1 MNAAIAY
8 QETAVTTQ
16 TKGGLIVLLYD
27 GAIRFL
33 KKADQ
38 CLDQE
43 DIARRNQNI
52 GRAQNIIF
60 ELNSTLDLDRGGS
73 VAQNLRSLY
82 NFIWRYLGDAN
93 IQNDRQ
99 MLKKT
104 IAMLDDLKQGWEEIT
119 RQTQSTRLPKTRVP

>member
-27 GAIRFL
+27 GAINFL
-33 KKADQ
+33 KKAAQ
-38 CLDQE
+38 CIDQE
-43 DIARRNQNI
+43 DIVGRNQNI
-52 GRAQNIIF
+52 HRARDIIF
-60 ELNSTLDLDRGGS
+60 ELNSTLDLDRGGQ

-93 IQNDRQ
+93 VRNDTQ
-99 MLKKT
+99 MLQKMIT
-104 IAMLDDLKQGWEEIT
+104 MLDDLRQAWQEIA
-119 RQTQSTRLPKTRVP
+119 

>member
-1 MNAAIAY
+1 
-8 QETAVTTQ
+8 
-16 TKGGLIVLLYD
+16 
-27 GAIRFL
+27 
-33 KKADQ
+33 
-38 CLDQE
+38 
-43 DIARRNQNI
+43 
-52 GRAQNIIF
+52 
-60 ELNSTLDLDRGGS
+60 LNSTLDLDRGGS

>member
-27 GAIRFL
+27 GAICFL
-33 KKADQ
+33 KKAGQ
-38 CLDQE
+38 CIGQE
-43 DIARRNQNI
+43 DIAGRNRNI
-52 GRAQNIIF
+52 GRARNIIF

-93 IQNDRQ
+93 IKNDTR
-99 MLKKT
+99 MLKEI
-104 IAMLDDLKQGWEEIT
+104 IAILDNLRQGWEEIT
-119 RQTQSTRLPKTRVP
+119 RHTQSTRLPKSRAL